1 MYPTILNLM
10 HLDDYIWKG
19 MGQSILD
26 KEKKPLAVSP
36 QMDLAGNTE
45 GVTSD
50 EIQRL
55 KNAYRISDLLIRF
68 NYFQPKRIE
77 FCEVH

>member
-26 KEKKPLAVSP
+26 KEVSP
-36 QMDLAGNTE
+36 QMDLEGNTE
-45 GVTSD
+45 DVTSD

-77 FCEVH
+77 FCEAH